1 MNKFL
6 LGLFVLTSASSHDP
20 DRTYSSINKKSN
32 EHIRLLT
39 PPLGDFTAR
48 ITKSNLECLTFLQK
62 QNLFLT
68 LLPPQIKTITN
79 DAIIS
84 ILHTIND
91 PEKEYIQFIKHLKKK
106 SSQQLKNDLALAS
119 IMGVAGDLA
128 PTNTPEYPGEVN
140 AVVVYDK
147 KIQILDIDNLSL
159 EIEPLEFFLYGVDA
173 FKTSLQSLED
183 DDLKKIALLRLQK
196 IFPQKTKA
204 EIKTIFDEKIELIK
218 QATTNRV
225 IESFFKNQ
233 DNYNQILDFQD
244 GKITINQISSQEV
257 INWLNE
263 MSIFN
268 QKALMLE
275 SIQYNQLSS
284 ANAKPLSSEPKILEL

>member
-20 DRTYSSINKKSN
+20 DRTYSSINEKSN

-218 QATTNRV
+218 QATTTPV

-268 QKALMLE
+268 QKTLMFE
-275 SIQYNQLSS
+275 SIQYHQLSS

>member
-20 DRTYSSINKKSN
+20 DRTYSSINKESN

-39 PPLGDFTAR
+39 PPLGDFIAR

-140 AVVVYDK
+140 AVVYDK

-218 QATTNRV
+218 QATTNPV

-257 INWLNE
+257 INWLNK

-268 QKALMLE
+268 QKTLMLE
-275 SIQYNQLSS
+275 SIQYHQLSS

>member
-1 MNKFL
+1 MSKFL

-20 DRTYSSINKKSN
+20 HRNYSSINNESN

-39 PPLGDFTAR
+39 PPFGDFTAR
-48 ITKSNLECLTFLQK
+48 TTKYNLEYLTFLQK

-106 SSQQLKNDLALAS
+106 SSQQLKDDLALAS

-140 AVVVYDK
+140 AVVYGK
-147 KIQILDIDNLSL
+147 KIKILDIDSLSL
-159 EIEPLEFFLYGVDA
+159 EIEPLEFFLYGLDA
-173 FKTSLQSLED
+173 FETNLQSLED

-204 EIKTIFDEKIELIK
+204 EIETIFGEKIKLIK

-233 DNYNQILDFQD
+233 DNYNQILDLQD
-244 GKITINQISSQEV
+244 GEITINQISSQEV

-275 SIQYNQLSS
+275 SIQYHQLSS
-284 ANAKPLSSEPKILEL
+284 ANAKPLS

>member
-20 DRTYSSINKKSN
+20 DRTYSSINKESN

-91 PEKEYIQFIKHLKKK
+91 PEKEYIQLIKHLKKK

-140 AVVVYDK
+140 AVVYGK
-147 KIQILDIDNLSL
+147 KIKILDIDNLSL

-173 FKTSLQSLED
+173 FETSLQSLED

-268 QKALMLE
+268 QKTLMLE
-275 SIQYNQLSS
+275 SIQYHQLSS